1 MALSEY
7 QKNQLNSYLN
17 QLSSAEL
24 NQTLESQSN
33 LRNWLYREHYGLYVQ
48 VKDVLDEVWEISKKL
63 AEGVLTTVAVA
74 AGVTVA
80 VAAAPFYILGKI
92 FGVIDD

>member
-1 MALSEY
+1 MALTEY
-7 QKNQLNSYLN
+7 QKNQLNSYFKE
-17 QLSSAEL
+17 LSSTEL

-33 LRNWLYREHYGLYVQ
+33 LRNWLYREHYSFYMQ

-63 AEGVLTTVAVA
+63 AKGVLTAI
-74 AGVTVA
+74 GVTVG
-80 VAAAPFYILGKI
+80 VGVGLPLYILGKI